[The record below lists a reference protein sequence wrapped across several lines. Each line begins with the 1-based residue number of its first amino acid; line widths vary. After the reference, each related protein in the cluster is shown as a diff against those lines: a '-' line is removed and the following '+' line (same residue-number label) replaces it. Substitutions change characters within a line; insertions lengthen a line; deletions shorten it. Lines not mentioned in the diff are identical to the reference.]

1 MKKMTTDHPALI
13 RARATAQALGSTA
26 TTTRG
31 IVQFLRNKPA
41 KPKASSNVNYVL
53 HTRIDHAKKG
63 DAIQLSENSRT
74 GYRWHTLMC
83 NAAGDRAGKAIGTG
97 GHRSNVSIGNPC
109 IYGHAHQ
116 SRTEAI
122 NYKGKFKGYHGSYLY
137 WDYQSAI
144 GITQSGRS
152 AIVIIEC
159 KVVRRI
165 LAPSGMRF
173 DLDANGILLRR
184 VSDGMD
190 YHPTSQDW
198 HSPKFSTRCRAAMA
212 ANYKRRMDTKR
223 AEKKAAKDKAE
234 AARMDRLFM
243 RDLPTVRVTL
253 ADSRA
258 AGNCVEG
265 SLAFAE
271 RKLHIPREEILAG
284 GHLFS
289 VPATRLLSAVNGDK
303 PRVEAAVRR
312 AWMRETAVSI

>member
-1 MKKMTTDHPALI
+1 MKTQTTHPTLI

-31 IVQFLRNKPA
+31 IAQFLRKNPA
-41 KPKASSNVNYVL
+41 KPRAFSNINHAL

-63 DAIQLSENSRT
+63 DAIQLCENSRT
-74 GYRWHTLMC
+74 GYRWKTLTC
-83 NAAGDRAGKAIGTG
+83 YAAGERAGKAIGTG
-97 GHRSNVSIGNPC
+97 GHRSNVGIGNPRVH
-109 IYGHAHQ
+109 GPAHQ

-122 NYKGKFKGYHGSYLY
+122 AYKGKFKGYRGSHLY

-144 GITQSGRS
+144 GISPSGKS
-152 AIVIIEC
+152 AVIVIEC
-159 KVVRRI
+159 KLVRRI
-165 LAPSGMRF
+165 IAPAGMVF
-173 DLDANGILLRR
+173 DKDANGILLRR
-184 VSDGMD
+184 LSDGMD
-190 YHPTSQDW
+190 LHPMADDW
-198 HSPKFSTRCRAAMA
+198 HSPKFATICRFAMA

-223 AEKKAAKDKAE
+223 AEKKAAKDKVE
-234 AARMDRLFM
+234 AARMDRLFI

-271 RKLHIPREEILAG
+271 RKLHVAREEILAG
-284 GHLFS
+284 GHLYSF
-289 VPATRLLSAVNGDK
+289 PAPLLLRVANGDK

-312 AWMRETAVSI
+312 AWMRETAVCI